1 MNLSGLHPLMLFL
14 MGVIF
19 VKHAAF
25 TKTVYS
31 GTTVSLLCSNILKE
45 SSYMAWFK
53 QTDDSLPV
61 CIATQYVGPNPA
73 DSIYLNGFQQTHI
86 EMSVNAKFSTLRI
99 ISVDVSDSG
108 MFYCGSFTGNHMNF
122 HNQTQLVVVN
132 ATNHSKE
139 DIANTD
145 YGTTEETS
153 CRFFYTLTL
162 ISSGFILLPTVFA
175 IVALIKLKK
184 MKKKKEDAKHS
195 KNKKMNKQ
203 LQHKKQN
210 EDLNYAALNLDKKS
224 RRPVKSMRTV
234 EPNVVYAATR

>member
-14 MGVIF
+14 MGIIF

-25 TKTVYS
+25 METVYS
-31 GTTVSLLCSNILKE
+31 GTNVSLLCSNILKE
-45 SSYMAWFK
+45 SSYLAWFK
-53 QTDDSLPV
+53 QTDDSLPL
-61 CIATQYVGPNPA
+61 CIVTQYVGLNPA
-73 DSIYLNGFQQTHI
+73 DSTYLNGFQKTRI
-86 EMSVNAKFSTLRI
+86 EMSVNATFSTLRI

-108 MFYCGSFTGNHMNF
+108 TFYCGSFIKNHMKF
-122 HNQTQLVVVN
+122 HDQIQLVVVN
-132 ATNHSKE
+132 VTNRSNIE
-139 DIANTD
+139 IANTD

-153 CRFFYTLTL
+153 CHFFYMLTL

-175 IVALIKLKK
+175 IVVLIKLKK
-184 MKKKKEDAKHS
+184 LKKKKKEVKHS

-203 LQHKKQN
+203 LQHKEQD

-224 RRPVKSMRTV
+224 RRPVRSMRTV